1 MINHDFTNIEV
12 LTKEGN
18 SFDDIKLYK
27 VDCQHGIKAL
37 TVPYFEFTSNYFNM
51 SVRYEAMGV
60 IFQHKDEETL
70 YLAGDTIFCDF
81 VKNAIAQY
89 APAKIIINCADA
101 QFEHSG
107 SIIMGTDDILKLH
120 QYAPNLKIIASHLDT
135 VGHAT
140 LNRQQLSEFITQHK
154 LTDYIFVPKDG
165 EII

>member
-1 MINHDFTNIEV
+1 MINHGFTNIEV

-154 LTDYIFVPKDG
+154 LADYIFVPEDG